1 MRTALFLS
9 GVAFV
14 LPLAASAGAQ
24 TPPPA
29 PTTAPSPTAPTGA
42 FAPEAP
48 PAEPA
53 PPAPTPPATEPAP
66 DAPTDP
72 AATAEPPAPPPPPP
86 EAEPPPPPEAPP
98 PSARIPPR
106 SERTLYAN
114 LSALLALYGRAAVYE
129 VERGNK
135 YEQVLG
141 GGGYELVGMLGSA
154 KDGFAFGGGASFVYV
169 AKTDYTWESETLESY
184 HPSVWALSIGPAV
197 DYHPGRR
204 FHIGGLVGLS
214 LEGVPSFEPLPR
226 KRETVPG
233 IGSAIWL
240 GFEWA
245 VSDEWNLGVCMTGH
259 LNQAF
264 DRDLE
269 VEGDKNNSE
278 TSISLGLG
286 VNVSRF

>member
-1 MRTALFLS
+1 MRTAFFLGS
-9 GVAFV
+9 VAFV
-14 LPLAASAGAQ
+14 LSLAASAGAQ
-24 TPPPA
+24 TPPTPTA
-29 PTTAPSPTAPTGA
+29 PTAAPSPTAPTGT

-53 PPAPTPPATEPAP
+53 APTPPATEPAP
-66 DAPTDP
+66 DAPAVP
-72 AATAEPPAPPPPPP
+72 AATAEPTPPLPPPA
-86 EAEPPPPPEAPP
+86 AEPPPPPEAPP

-114 LSALLALYGRAAVYE
+114 FSALLALYARAAVYE
-129 VERGNK
+129 VERGNQ

-169 AKTDYTWESETLESY
+169 GKTDYTWESETLESY
-184 HPSVWALSIGPAV
+184 HPSVWALSVGPAV

-226 KRETVPG
+226 KRERVPG

-264 DRDLE
+264 DRDLK
-269 VEGDKNNSE
+269 VARDRNNSE
-278 TSISLGLG
+278 VSISLGLG